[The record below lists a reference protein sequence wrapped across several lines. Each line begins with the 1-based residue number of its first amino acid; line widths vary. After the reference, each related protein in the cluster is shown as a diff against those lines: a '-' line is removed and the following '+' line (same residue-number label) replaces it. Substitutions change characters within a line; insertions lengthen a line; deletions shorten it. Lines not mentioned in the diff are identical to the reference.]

1 MKWTGLKRCMLW
13 MMLFLL
19 PTSAMAGRSAED
31 AISAADVGRK
41 IQEALQAVGEYSAQK
56 RDIAA
61 AKVKDAIEALDA
73 RIERLEEQLDAKWEA
88 MDQTSRENIRRTMKT
103 LQEQRRRLAEWY
115 GGLKH
120 GSAGAW
126 EQVKKGLLDAFESL
140 KRTFDQAEDELEG
153 EHMI

>member
-1 MKWTGLKRCMLW
+1 

-19 PTSAMAGRSAED
+19 PTFAMAGRSAED